1 MPLNL
6 DAALGVHPEALQLRA
21 KRTELLAANMANAET
36 PGYLA
41 RDFNFQSALRSA
53 GGDSDPGMLR
63 LQVSQPGHVAG
74 MLGDGGFGDLLYRVP
89 TQPSIDG
96 NTVDG
101 QVEKAEFARN
111 SLHYMASLTFLNGR
125 ISGVMRALRGE

>member
-6 DAALGVHPEALQLRA
+6 DAALGIHPTALLLRA
-21 KRTELLAANMANAET
+21 KRTELLAANIANAET

-41 RDFNFQSALRSA
+41 RDFDFQSALRSA
-53 GGDSDPGMLR
+53 HADSDSGMLR
-63 LQVSQPGHVAG
+63 LHVSQPGHASG
-74 MLGDGGFGDLLYRVP
+74 MLADGGFGELLYRVP
-89 TQPSIDG
+89 TQPSVDG

-125 ISGVMRALRGE
+125 ISGVMRALRGD

>member
-6 DAALGVHPEALQLRA
+6 DAALGIHPAALLLRS

-41 RDFNFQSALRSA
+41 RDFDFQSALRSA
-53 GGDSDPGMLR
+53 RGNGDPGVLR
-63 LQVSQPGHVAG
+63 LQVSQPGHAAG
-74 MLGDGGFGDLLYRVP
+74 VRGGGFGDLLYRVP
-89 TQPSIDG
+89 SQPSIDG

-101 QVEKAEFARN
+101 QVEKAEFTRN
-111 SLHYMASLTFLNGR
+111 SLRYMASLTFLNGR
-125 ISGVMRALRGE
+125 ISGIKRALRGE